1 MKKVLILTLF
11 FILCGTMIAA
21 SANESAYDAI
31 VVRNDIPIEYII
43 AAPYA
48 ATHNIP
54 IMQVAKES
62 LTGEEEKQLSGYY
75 QNGARRILILG
86 GMQSAIS
93 EDIESTIRAMG
104 YDVDRKWGLGREITA
119 AIFAIDL
126 WQTSSDVVLLNG
138 SVPESYLVG
147 MQIAMNLESPILLTD
162 DNSLPDVT
170 KKALEELGCKMIYV
184 VGPSIDDSILDEITA
199 MNINYKRIGTDIS
212 PHEVEQDSK
221 TDISDL
227 ISPIPFIL
235 GIICG
240 GVLLY
245 TLLRIRTSKR
255 MPEVPLFVLTE
266 DERKVVDAIGKSGGE
281 LRQELLPDLTNFS
294 RPKVSRIVNDLE
306 GKKIF
311 IREKKGKT
319 YKVRIAKKFI
329 NKD

>member
-11 FILCGTMIAA
+11 FILCGTMFAA

-126 WQTSSDVVLLNG
+126 WQTSQDVVLLNG

-184 VGPSIDDSILDEITA
+184 VGPSINDGILDEIAA
-199 MNINYKRIGTDIS
+199 MNIDYKRIGTDIS

-221 TDISDL
+221 IDISDL
-227 ISPIPFIL
+227 ISPIPFII

-240 GVLLY
+240 SVLLY
-245 TLLRIRTSKR
+245 ALLRIRTAKR

-266 DERKVVDAIGKSGGE
+266 DERKVVDAIGNAGGE

>member
-11 FILCGTMIAA
+11 FILCGTIVAA

-54 IMQVAKES
+54 IMQVSKES

-93 EDIESTIRAMG
+93 EDIESTIREMG

-119 AIFAIDL
+119 SIFAIDL
-126 WQTSSDVVLLNG
+126 WQTSPNVVLLNG

-184 VGPSIDDSILDEITA
+184 VGPSINDSILDEITA
-199 MNINYKRIGTDIS
+199 MNINYKRIGTDIN
-212 PHEVEQDSK
+212 PHDVEQDSK
-221 TDISDL
+221 TDISGL
-227 ISPIPFIL
+227 IAPIPFIL

-245 TLLRIRTSKR
+245 ALLKIRTSKR